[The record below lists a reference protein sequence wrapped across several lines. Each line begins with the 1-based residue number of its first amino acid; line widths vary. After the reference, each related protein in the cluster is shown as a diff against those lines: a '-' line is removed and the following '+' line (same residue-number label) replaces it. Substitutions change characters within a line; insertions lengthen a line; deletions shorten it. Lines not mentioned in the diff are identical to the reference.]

1 MATVGPT
8 GGTQPRPSTPYP
20 RAKTPYQRTPG
31 MGQPMPKPYTTPNIP
46 GQIRPRMLATPQQ
59 GISLGKWKTF
69 FLALN
74 DSLSY
79 FKISIK

>member
-1 MATVGPT
+1 MYLQDMRQRINTRMATVGPT

-31 MGQPMPKPYTTPNIP
+31 MGQPLPKPYTTPNIP

-59 GISLGKWKTF
+59 GTGLENKR
-69 FLALN
+69 LL
-74 DSLSY
+74 L
-79 FKISIK
+79 